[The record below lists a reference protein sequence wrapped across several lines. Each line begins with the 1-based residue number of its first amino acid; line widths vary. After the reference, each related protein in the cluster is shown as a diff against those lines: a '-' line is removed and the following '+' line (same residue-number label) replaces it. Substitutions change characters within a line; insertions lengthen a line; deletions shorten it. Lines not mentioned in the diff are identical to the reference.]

1 MWGCILNF
9 FRLVLSLQDYWQALF
24 LQNKVVCLQR
34 EVTKADSFS
43 STLPLKTERLSIAA
57 ETQMAHFSATF
68 FKQHITKQFCA
79 IFFSAW
85 MQTYQLKLHVQLTQ
99 NKKLRLL
106 SMSIIFFI
114 ALRRYKIK
122 EFKNFSFSS
131 PRFHILQSPFS
142 FSPADSVLLGFFWTW
157 GDYYEIE
164 RIEVT
169 EVRNENRRAIPLCPP
184 NPF

>member
-1 MWGCILNF
+1 MPPAWSHESRLLFFHSSIKNRAIIYRSWDTNGSF
-9 FRLVLSLQDYWQALF
+9 FRDILQTTY
-24 LQNKVVCLQR
+24 N
-34 EVTKADSFS
+34 E
-43 STLPLKTERLSIAA
+43 
-57 ETQMAHFSATF
+57 
-68 FKQHITKQFCA
+68 A
-79 IFFSAW
+79 ILRNFFSAW

-142 FSPADSVLLGFFWTW
+142 FSPADSVLLGLFWTW